1 MSAFCLDLQTSAVGS
16 APLEL
21 DSDCMEPRAS
31 PAAQEPGGVQGH
43 PLRHTGSGGLGMAL
57 EEELAM
63 LTGDRG
69 DEDQLSDLETP
80 AVGHN
85 ADLLSLFRQKEKDLV
100 LAAKLGKALLERNQD
115 LTKQY
120 EKMHKDLNE
129 KLEHLEQEK
138 HELRRRLES
147 REGEWEGR
155 VAELETDVQQL
166 QGELERHQ
174 VQLREADRDKT
185 KAISELSEQNHRLLE
200 QLSRAAEVERQLSTQ
215 VHSLRDDFREKS
227 MSTSQHMTRLE
238 TLQAEQ
244 GLEIKMLS
252 ERKMELERRVH
263 AMLEENELLQ
273 NTVDDLRERTLV
285 LERQSQEKDL
295 QLRQSQLE
303 LHEVQMSHRQLSA
316 QLEELS
322 EEHSLHS
329 LTPHPSSLLC
339 EIEQSME
346 QEEQEQER
354 EQLRLQL
361 WEAYCEVR
369 SLCSHLRGNDVTDS
383 ALSTDSSMDESS
395 ETSSAKDVPTG
406 SLHTSLL
413 ELRRLTQNL
422 LDGNESTGSRRS
434 DEEALEEQVRK
445 LGEELREVRELYETE
460 QDKTRSND
468 DEVLHLHNQMALLS
482 VEMCSLREENERM
495 KTMAEIR
502 EPSEQLQSAIRDR
515 DDAIAKK
522 KAVEMELAKCK
533 IDIMSLNSQ
542 LLDAIQQKLN
552 LSQQLEAWQ
561 WPFSFRTT
569 LSPLWYPPPALE
581 DDMHRVIDQQLMD
594 KYQDEWRSA
603 PSSLSG
609 SSRAH
614 GGQASR
620 RAQRISDRDKRL
632 FSFFKKS

>member
-1 MSAFCLDLQTSAVGS
+1 MSTFCLDLQASAVVS
-16 APLEL
+16 APQEL
-21 DSDCMEPRAS
+21 DSDCMEPRDS
-31 PAAQEPGGVQGH
+31 PAAYEPGGFQGH
-43 PLRHTGSGGLGMAL
+43 PLPHAGSGGLGMAL

-63 LTGDRG
+63 LTGDRD
-69 DEDQLSDLETP
+69 DEEELSDLETP
-80 AVGHN
+80 AVGQN

-185 KAISELSEQNHRLLE
+185 KSISELSEQNHRLLE

-252 ERKMELERRVH
+252 ERKMELERRVN

-273 NTVDDLRERTLV
+273 NTVEDLRERTLV
-285 LERQSQEKDL
+285 LERQSHTKDL

-303 LHEVQMSHRQLSA
+303 LQEVQMSHRQLA
-316 QLEELS
+316 ARLEELT
-322 EEHSLHS
+322 EEHSLHG

-422 LDGNESTGSRRS
+422 LDGNESTGSPRS
-434 DEEALEEQVRK
+434 DEEALEEQTRK
-445 LGEELREVRELYETE
+445 LGEELREVRELYEAE
-460 QDKTRSND
+460 QDKTRSNED
-468 DEVLHLHNQMALLS
+468 KVLQLHNQMALLS
-482 VEMCSLREENERM
+482 VEMCSLREDNERM
-495 KTMAEIR
+495 RTMAEVR
-502 EPSEQLQSAIRDR
+502 EPSEQLQTAIRDR
-515 DDAIAKK
+515 DDAITKK

-561 WPFSFRTT
+561 
-569 LSPLWYPPPALE
+569 

-594 KYQDEWRSA
+594 KYQDEWRSD
-603 PSSLSG
+603 PTSLPG

-614 GGQASR
+614 GGQSSR
-620 RAQRISDRDKRL
+620 RAHRISDRDKRL
-632 FSFFKKS
+632 FSFFKKN

>member
-1 MSAFCLDLQTSAVGS
+1 MSAFCLDLQTPAGVS

-21 DSDCMEPRAS
+21 DSDCMEPESS
-31 PAAQEPGGVQGH
+31 PAAPEPAGCLG
-43 PLRHTGSGGLGMAL
+43 PTLRHTGSGGLGVAL

-63 LTGDRG
+63 LGGDQG
-69 DEDQLSDLETP
+69 DPEEPPEAEAPEL
-80 AVGHN
+80 VHN
-85 ADLLSLFRQKEKDLV
+85 TDLLSLFRQKEKDLV

-174 VQLREADRDKT
+174 VQLRETDRDKS
-185 KAISELSEQNHRLLE
+185 KAISDLSEQNHRLLE

-238 TLQAEQ
+238 TLQAE
-244 GLEIKMLS
+244 IKMLS

-273 NTVDDLRERTLV
+273 NTVENLRERTLV
-285 LERQSQEKDL
+285 LEKQCHEKDL
-295 QLRQSQLE
+295 QLRQNQLE
-303 LHEVQMSHRQLSA
+303 LQEVQVSHRQLTA
-316 QLEELS
+316 RLQELT

-369 SLCSHLRGNDVTDS
+369 SLCSHLRGNDLTDS

-434 DEEALEEQVRK
+434 DEEALEDQVRK
-445 LGEELREVRELYETE
+445 MGEELSEVRELYELE
-460 QDKTRSND
+460 QDKTRASE
-468 DEVLHLHNQMALLS
+468 DELLQLHNQMALLS
-482 VEMCSLREENERM
+482 VEMCSLQEDNERM
-495 KTMAEIR
+495 RSMAEVQ
-502 EPSEQLQSAIRDR
+502 EPSELVQSAIRDR
-515 DDAIAKK
+515 DEAIAKK

-561 WPFSFRTT
+561 
-569 LSPLWYPPPALE
+569 

-594 KYQDEWRSA
+594 KHQDEWREA

-609 SSRAH
+609 PSRPH
-614 GGQASR
+614 GGQSSR
-620 RAQRISDRDKRL
+620 RAQRISDRDRRL
-632 FSFFKKS
+632 FSFFKKN